1 MNGQQGPQ
9 ARARPDPLDFA
20 SFFFRSNPP
29 LSFLQAYLGDAD
41 AVAALLACGASVDLA
56 DGEGGW

>member
-1 MNGQQGPQ
+1 MNGQQGPH
-9 ARARPDPLDFA
+9 ACARPDPLSILPRFF
-20 SFFFRSNPP
+20 SFTPP

>member
-1 MNGQQGPQ
+1 MGSRAPKP
-9 ARARPDPLDFA
+9 ARAPTLSILPR
-20 SFFFRSNPP
+20 FFFRSNPP